1 MTLRDN
7 IKNIIDEISD
17 LKKDLE
23 TKRYELKEIYD
34 EIFDCADELSRN
46 NDFNLGL
53 EFLYDALEKIDSGLD
68 FIECAMDNED
78 GIRQYVDHKEI

>member
-17 LKKDLE
+17 LKQDLE
-23 TKRYELKEIYD
+23 AKRYELKKIYD

-53 EFLYDALEKIDSGLD
+53 KFLYDALEKIDSGLD
-68 FIECAMDNED
+68 CIECAMDNED